1 VKTVGH
7 KGAKRYVESPCSFTE
22 DLMEFENRDKLIEI
36 INIDLKKNKELNRK
50 LMIALQGINRICK
63 TVLKEVKLC
72 SDCDEYV

>member
-1 VKTVGH
+1 
-7 KGAKRYVESPCSFTE
+7 
-22 DLMEFENRDKLIEI
+22 MEFENRDKLIEI

-50 LMIALQGINRICK
+50 LMIALQGISRICE